1 MGKKLRTKIFYSWV
15 AGLITYA
22 LSQEILK
29 ISFEFSA
36 LFGLSMAIILTVYF
50 IADNYS
56 LLGSIKEEI
65 KSWLE

>member
-15 AGLITYA
+15 AGLITYV

-56 LLGSIKEEI
+56 LLDSIKEEI
-65 KSWLE
+65 KSWFE